1 MGTSAEVLNRG
12 MPAVGLLSICCEDV
26 ISVMFIAGFSCGLEM
41 CCEQLLNFAAYI
53 WNKSIA
59 TNVYACFSIVAE
71 RIVVKQVSS

>member
-1 MGTSAEVLNRG
+1 
-12 MPAVGLLSICCEDV
+12 
-26 ISVMFIAGFSCGLEM
+26 MFIAGFSYGLEM